1 MNYQALNN
9 TIKKMH
15 ERLLMKKTA
24 VGLRLLYYA
33 EPLTSSHR
41 QKKNAIDF
49 KFSTLSRMFQQTC
62 GWSIAINVMFVSH
75 STKLIFF
82 VVSLSSWRQQ

>member
-41 QKKNAIDF
+41 QKKMQLILNSLRYPAC
-49 KFSTLSRMFQQTC
+49 FSRPVVDPSPSMSCLSATQL
-62 GWSIAINVMFVSH
+62 N
-75 STKLIFF
+75 
-82 VVSLSSWRQQ
+82 